1 MLTKNDL
8 IEWLKRID
16 NKLNRDITL
25 TAVGGTA
32 LVLLNLKESTIDVDF
47 DIKKEDYDLFKKLS
61 EGEFKVDLFIDGYI
75 FSEQLPENYVKLSEN
90 YTADFKHIT
99 LKILDP
105 IDIIITKS
113 ARYNARDEEDI
124 ALLAKNFK
132 IDKIG
137 LLKRFETVV
146 ESYAGSES
154 IFRDNFNIVL
164 KRHFPQLK

>member
-1 MLTKNDL
+1 MLTKNNL

-16 NKLNRDITL
+16 NKLNRNITL

-90 YTADFKHIT
+90 YGEAEFKHIT

-105 IDIIITKS
+105 IDLVITKS
-113 ARYNARDEEDI
+113 ARYNARDDEDI
-124 ALLAKNFK
+124 ALLAKSFK
-132 IDKIG
+132 IDKAELI
-137 LLKRFETVV
+137 KRFENVI
-146 ESYAGSES
+146 ESYAGAES

-164 KRHFPQLK
+164 KRHLS